1 MQRQDPQL
9 CVGFTASI
17 IITLEAGGG
26 VTLHMHIVSV
36 CIMMK
41 SAYYSSTWLGVTRD
55 EPRTSIVPRPSP
67 PPGFDPWNK
76 SI

>member
-26 VTLHMHIVSV
+26 MTLRMHLVSV

-41 SAYYSSTWLGVTRD
+41 SAKSAKEQVTRV
-55 EPRTSIVPRPSP
+55 RACNYVKLKQGGISCQY
-67 PPGFDPWNK
+67 
-76 SI
+76 